1 MLGPETSDVCLI
13 RLCLDETKGNANGV
27 KHDQWG
33 GVERVHCATSRATPR
48 YIISSIIRQ

>member
-13 RLCLDETKGNANGV
+13 RLCLDETKGNGV

-33 GVERVHCATSRATPR
+33 GVERVQCQEVLQGIFFFLPLLDSNV
-48 YIISSIIRQ
+48 